1 MDIEITRTFHTEIGE
16 FPYHVVYLDGN
27 GNDFVKDTQYTSSRN
42 HIITAKA
49 GYGIVDRA
57 ILVGLYE
64 FLDKSLQFTTG
75 DVNENAPDVFNTVSA
90 PVAFISVDENGG
102 ISDINID
109 SGVYSFN
116 NRESW

>member
-1 MDIEITRTFHTEIGE
+1 M
-16 FPYHVVYLDGN
+16 YLDGD

-57 ILVGLYE
+57 MMVGLYE

-90 PVAFISVDENGG
+90 PVAFISVNENGG

-116 NRESW
+116 NRSLAELNQGFSVVWIR